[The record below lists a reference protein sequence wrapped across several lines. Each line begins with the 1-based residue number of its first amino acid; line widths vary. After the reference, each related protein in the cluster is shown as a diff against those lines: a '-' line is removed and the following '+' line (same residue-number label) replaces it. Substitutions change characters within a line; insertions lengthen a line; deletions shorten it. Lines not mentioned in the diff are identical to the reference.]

1 MVANCGVLLLAALML
16 PPLAYL
22 CAKLAAYGWL
32 QGRRKFYQDQEES
45 DDGDEKR
52 S

>member
-1 MVANCGVLLLAALML
+1 MAGNYGVLLLAALLL

-32 QGRRKFYQDQEES
+32 QGRRKFFQDQEDDS
-45 DDGDEKR
+45 DDDSER